1 MWLFTSTGFVSAVRQ
16 GSDLVVRSRDAQSLE
31 PIATFGKIKIQ
42 HTPANDYPYRITTD
56 NDTFARW
63 THFMCQTIE
72 YSNFKSEV
80 ALTRGAKFAKALA
93 KVWSDMHDVE
103 DKDARSGR

>member
-1 MWLFTSTGFVSAVRQ
+1 MWLFTTTGFVSAVKQ
-16 GSDLVVRSRDAQSLE
+16 GPDLVIRARDAKSLE
-31 PIATFGKIKIQ
+31 PIAEFGKLKIK

-63 THFMCQTIE
+63 THYMCQTID
-72 YSNFKSEV
+72 YSYFKSEA
-80 ALTRGAKFAKALA
+80 ALLRGNHFAKALS

-103 DKDARSGR
+103 DKEARSGR

>member
-80 ALTRGAKFAKALA
+80 ALTRGSKFAKALA

>member
-1 MWLFTSTGFVSAVRQ
+1 MWLFTTTGFVSAVKQ
-16 GSDLVVRSRDAQSLE
+16 GPDLVIRARDAKSLE
-31 PIATFGKIKIQ
+31 PIAAFGKLNIK

-63 THFMCQTIE
+63 THYMCQTID
-72 YSNFKSEV
+72 YSNFKSEA
-80 ALTRGAKFAKALA
+80 ALVRGNQFAKALS

-103 DKDARSGR
+103 DKEARSGR